1 MKCTEQAPRDSFP
14 PGEAVSAAPAQTAP
28 VAAPTA
34 AGGFLPRMVAFL
46 PVLTCSRCSAQ
57 HVYGGGHNCLEAMQT
72 ARAVMLCQAIMG
84 GIRP

>member
-1 MKCTEQAPRDSFP
+1 MTFEQAPRDFP
-14 PGEAVSAAPAQTAP
+14 PGEAARMDAAQTAP
-28 VAAPTA
+28 AASDG

-57 HVYGGGHNCLEAMQT
+57 HVYGGGHNCFETMQT
-72 ARAVMLCQAIMG
+72 ARAVMLCQTIMG

>member
-1 MKCTEQAPRDSFP
+1 MTTEQAPWDSFA

-34 AGGFLPRMVAFL
+34 AGGSLPRMVAFL

-57 HVYGGGHNCLEAMQT
+57 HVYGGGHDCLQAMQT
-72 ARAVMLCQAIMG
+72 ARAVMLCQTIMG
-84 GIRP
+84 GIRR

>member
-34 AGGFLPRMVAFL
+34 AGGSLPRMVAFL

-57 HVYGGGHNCLEAMQT
+57 HVYGGGHDCHEAMQT
-72 ARAVMLCQAIMG
+72 ARAVMLCQTIMG

>member
-1 MKCTEQAPRDSFP
+1 
-14 PGEAVSAAPAQTAP
+14 
-28 VAAPTA
+28 
-34 AGGFLPRMVAFL
+34 MVAFL

-57 HVYGGGHNCLEAMQT
+57 HVYGGGHDCHEAMQT

>member
-1 MKCTEQAPRDSFP
+1 MTSEQAPRDSFP
-14 PGEAVSAAPAQTAP
+14 PGEAATVCAAQTAP

-57 HVYGGGHNCLEAMQT
+57 HVYGGGHDCFETMQT
-72 ARAVMLCQAIMG
+72 ARAVMLCQAIME
-84 GIRP
+84 GIRT

>member
-1 MKCTEQAPRDSFP
+1 MTFEQAPRDSFP

-34 AGGFLPRMVAFL
+34 AGGSLPRMVAFL

>member
-1 MKCTEQAPRDSFP
+1 MTYEQAPRDLLP

-28 VAAPTA
+28 AASLAA
-34 AGGFLPRMVAFL
+34 AGGSLPRMVAFL

-57 HVYGGGHNCLEAMQT
+57 HVYGGGHDCFAAMQT